1 MVACGIWESLV
12 GRYFQTFLPW
22 DTLVPSEPLGGAT
35 IIALLVFFSYAIV
48 LNTVVP
54 ISLYVSVEVI
64 RFVQSFLINWDEQM
78 YHEKSGTHA
87 KARTTTLNEEL
98 GQIEYIFSDKT
109 GTLTQNIMTF
119 NKCSIAGHAYGD
131 IIDKATGDV
140 VEITEDT
147 EKVDFSFNLNYE
159 PEFTFY
165 DKTLLDAV
173 RRGDKNCFDFFRLLA
188 LCHTVMSEVREDKLE
203 YQAQSPDEAAL
214 VSAARNFG
222 FVFKERTPNSI
233 TIEVMGVTEIY
244 ELLCILDFNNIR
256 KRMSVILRHDGQLRL
271 YCKGADSVIYER
283 LKPGNE
289 AMHNKTQEHLNVSTF
304 LFLIF
309 FFQIF
314 FFFRNLLVRVC
325 AHCVLLHV
333 IWMKI
338 TLIIG
343 NRDIKKLLW
352 LWITERRSWTLF
364 MKKLKG
370 ICILLVLLQLKINYR
385 MVCPKLLLI

>member
-1 MVACGIWESLV
+1 M
-12 GRYFQTFLPW
+12 
-22 DTLVPSEPLGGAT
+22 
-35 IIALLVFFSYAIV
+35 
-48 LNTVVP
+48 P

-119 NKCSIAGHAYGD
+119 NKCSIAGNSYGD
-131 IIDKATGDV
+131 IIDKTTGDV
-140 VEITEDT
+140 VEVTETT

-173 RRGDKNCFDFFRLLA
+173 RGGDKNCFDFFRLLA
-188 LCHTVMSEVREDKLE
+188 LCHTVMSEDRDGKLE

-222 FVFKERTPNSI
+222 FVFKERTPNTI

-256 KRMSVILRHDGQLRL
+256 KRMSVILRRDGQLRL
-271 YCKGADSVIYER
+271 YCKGADNVIYER
-283 LKPGNE
+283 LKPGND
-289 AMHNKTQEHLNVSTF
+289 HVKHKTQEHLNVCEF
-304 LFLIF
+304 
-309 FFQIF
+309 
-314 FFFRNLLVRVC
+314 
-325 AHCVLLHV
+325 
-333 IWMKI
+333 
-338 TLIIG
+338 
-343 NRDIKKLLW
+343 
-352 LWITERRSWTLF
+352 
-364 MKKLKG
+364 
-370 ICILLVLLQLKINYR
+370 
-385 MVCPKLLLI
+385 